1 MKQKPLPEK
10 QKPTRC
16 ASGSI
21 VPNSSRR
28 ATPAIT
34 ANITHAANAA
44 NIMRP
49 VNIANIPNISRAS
62 NNANIA
68 NISNAAKFTPVAHKA
83 CLSFAPGFL
92 ALLPV
97 LEALVQESL
106 WFRILCRT
114 LGSFFCFWNVAFKL

>member
-1 MKQKPLPEK
+1 MKQKPLPEN
-10 QKPTRC
+10 QKPIDC

-21 VPNSSRR
+21 VPNS
-28 ATPAIT
+28 APGGKPAIT

-44 NIMRP
+44 NITHP
-49 VNIANIPNISRAS
+49 VNISHAS
-62 NNANIA
+62 NDAYIANIA
-68 NISNAAKFTPVAHKA
+68 NAAKFTPAAHKA

-106 WFRILCRT
+106 RFRILCRT
-114 LGSFFCFWNVAFKL
+114 LGSVFCF